1 MNKIKNC
8 TKCGARLRNEALFCH
23 KCGTRI
29 RDMVPDSAAYGPDD
43 GFDIYFAPVEE
54 PAGSRK
60 KKYFTVFAVVIALAV
75 AIVCF
80 INSNAYRCI
89 FYKPVDYYRYVEK
102 KNAARNIELI
112 SGWYKAGGFGEKGN
126 GTTGFEGTFA
136 LKFSEEILTPVSDAL
151 GLGDLGFI
159 SDIGAD
165 IRSSSGNGL
174 RSSDLV
180 LSLGGRRVLTLDTI
194 KGRGD
199 DLYLRIPELNDDY
212 LDLDTGAIRDLAA
225 LIGNYVPAV
234 PEFKTG
240 TKDEYR
246 SVLSSLPDAVKAAH
260 ILNRYADLIFDNIED
275 VDRSGR
281 TSLELGGVEQK
292 CRILTVRPGRG
303 GIKKI
308 AGALRDEL
316 REDEDVREI
325 VEKRALEKG
334 EDTEKAWQDFTDR
347 LDILADLA
355 AACPDAVMKVYV
367 DGKGSIICREIELNN
382 DAGTCIGYGRTINRR
397 RFGARMYLNS
407 GADANDRS
415 FNVEGGGRK
424 AGDNYMGDFT
434 VAIADMEPIDIT
446 VDRFDFGAFTERKLC
461 LSVMTPVG
469 DITDA
474 MKVSTP
480 VTGLIKDYLTVL
492 NIDAKDEGSYD
503 ITLKLA
509 DNTTEPV
516 VCTYSYRKTGGSPIA
531 IPLGAVRVEKIPDMK
546 DYLKSAD
553 FAGFKSSLED
563 AGVPESITRYI
574 GYIEQ
579 AVDYIDFVDLL
590 L

>member
-29 RDMVPDSAAYGPDD
+29 RDMVPDIAAYGPDD

-102 KNAARNIELI
+102 KNAARNIGLI

-492 NIDAKDEGSYD
+492 NIDTKDEGSYD

>member
-102 KNAARNIELI
+102 KNAARNIGLI

-136 LKFSEEILTPVSDAL
+136 LKTSEEILTPVSDAL

-212 LDLDTGAIRDLAA
+212 LDLDTGALRELAA

-234 PEFKTG
+234 PEFKTD

-246 SVLSSLPDAVKAAH
+246 SVMGSLPDAVKAAL

-292 CRILTVRPGRG
+292 CRILTVRPGRD

-382 DAGTCIGYGRTINRR
+382 DAGTCIGYGRTINGR
-397 RFGARMYLNS
+397 RFGVRMYLNS
-407 GADANDRS
+407 GADANGAS

-424 AGDNYMGDFT
+424 AGDNYMGDLA

-446 VDRFDFGAFTERKLC
+446 VDRFDFGAFTDRKLC

-492 NIDAKDEGSYD
+492 NIDTKDEGSYD

-546 DYLKSAD
+546 DYLQSAD
-553 FAGFKSSLED
+553 FAGFKSSLEE